1 MEMEMILKNVWR
13 IALLAILCV
22 ALAANAEAD
31 SLKTAADTVITLA
44 AVGVVAIVTVVV
56 VVIHNSSKKRTI
68 TGCVN
73 SAPVGMTMADEKDKR
88 VYTLSGDTTGVRP
101 GQRMTLQGKKL
112 NANADH
118 TLTWGT
124 KKMIKDLGVCQP

>member
-1 MEMEMILKNVWR
+1 
-13 IALLAILCV
+13 
-22 ALAANAEAD
+22 
-31 SLKTAADTVITLA
+31 
-44 AVGVVAIVTVVV
+44 
-56 VVIHNSSKKRTI
+56 
-68 TGCVN
+68 
-73 SAPVGMTMADEKDKR
+73 MTMADEKDKR
-88 VYTLSGDTTGVRP
+88 VYILSGDTTGVRP